1 MRYVELQNGIIQ
13 IHIITMPLFFS
24 HFFSFCLFTA
34 FFLLFYIYYTTC
46 WLEIA
51 LGVLNCVLHHYIH
64 IFILK
69 SRPGFQIS
77 IQHSC
82 GIIWWRVKYDQY
94 VDRKFLITCI
104 VWYVT
109 YAVFLCIE
117 IAHHLQGLNT
127 MTIWMLETQTG
138 PVKNVLNPH
147 FYSIISL
154 MMMYFMVV
162 YMSFTVTIIYLPQNT
177 SRLKYSTLLI

>member
-1 MRYVELQNGIIQ
+1 MRYIELQNGIIQ
-13 IHIITMPLFFS
+13 LHIITM
-24 HFFSFCLFTA
+24 
-34 FFLLFYIYYTTC
+34 LLFVFAIFFIWFIHSTFCTIYYTTC

-64 IFILK
+64 ILILK

-77 IQHSC
+77 IQHSY
-82 GIIWWRVKYDQY
+82 GIIWWRVKYVQY

-109 YAVFLCIE
+109 YAIFLCIE
-117 IAHHLQGLNT
+117 IAHYLQVLNT
-127 MTIWMLETQTG
+127 MTIWMLEPRTG

-147 FYSIISL
+147 FHSIISL

-162 YMSFTVTIIYLPQNT
+162 YMSFPVTILYLPQNM
-177 SRLKYSTLLI
+177 SRLKYSTPLI